1 MYKEIKIKWHEWKA
15 YKSKFKDTNQ
25 FLYFILD
32 SVETL
37 LIALFFAL
45 IIRQFIIQTSLIPSG
60 SMIPTMKVN
69 DRLFVNKF
77 IYRFTSP
84 KNGDIVVFKSPTGD
98 GKDYVKRCIGVPG
111 DTISIKKGFV
121 FVNNKPLILSGVLIQ
136 RDYTASETVKVPP
149 NSYYVLGD
157 NRAFSSDS
165 RVWGFVPEKNLLGK
179 ALFTFW
185 PLDRMK
191 VLR

>member
-1 MYKEIKIKWHEWKA
+1 MYKEIKIKWNEWKA